1 MVSSDPSIKAV
12 IFDYGGVLTTQ
23 GRVAINAWTRAERI
37 KPETFSAALKEWL
50 SRSAPSGTPIHRL
63 ETGEISGAEFD
74 RLLAARLH
82 TVDDEPVA
90 PDGLMARMFSY
101 MRPDDAMHRL
111 VADLRE
117 AGQRT
122 ALLSNS
128 WGNNYPWD
136 TLNGLFELAVIS
148 SEVGLRKPDPRIYE
162 LTLDRLGLRP
172 QEAVFVDDGAP
183 NIEAAEELGL
193 RGVLHTDAAKTRA
206 ELGGL
211 LPRLGPDI
219 AEETE

>member
-37 KPETFSAALKEWL
+37 DPETFSAALKEWL
-50 SRSAPSGTPIHRL
+50 SRKAPAGTPIHRL

-74 RLLAARLH
+74 RLLAARLR
-82 TVDDEPVA
+82 TVDGEPVE
-90 PDGLMARMFSY
+90 PDGLMARMFAH

-111 VADLRE
+111 VADLRD
-117 AGQRT
+117 AGLRT

-128 WGNNYPWD
+128 WGNNYPWE
-136 TLNGLFELAVIS
+136 TLDGLFELSVIS

-183 NIEAAEELGL
+183 NIEAAEKLGL

-206 ELGGL
+206 ELSGL